1 MSYNIAIYI
10 YMYMYIYMTYIYMS
24 YNTALSKRRSAPDAA
39 VTELLKKSAPQRS
52 LKLDKSQSRTKY
64 TFCFRQN

>member
-1 MSYNIAIYI
+1 
-10 YMYMYIYMTYIYMS
+10 MTYIYMS